1 MKETAFCD
9 LPWTRLKVGPS
20 GEITN
25 CCWQQNGIG
34 NVLSKSFSDLWT
46 NNDTLKN
53 IREEIKNGASK
64 DGQIKFWA
72 DNEKS
77 SDIFGWDPKVS
88 IQKGI
93 ELYLNN

>member
-34 NVLSKSFSDLWT
+34 NVLNGSFSKLWT
-46 NNDTLKN
+46 
-53 IREEIKNGASK
+53 
-64 DGQIKFWA
+64 
-72 DNEKS
+72 DNETLNDIRKS
-77 SDIFGWDPKVS
+77 YKEWRFTSTM
-88 IQKGI
+88 
-93 ELYLNN
+93 